1 MPGTVHPP
9 EQIQLLIKPAGP
21 DCNLACEYCFYRR
34 VSAIHGGGAHRMSDQ
49 TLQAVVRRYLKL
61 RLPQSV
67 FCWQG
72 GEPTLMGLD
81 FFQRA
86 VSLMQQF
93 GRGGQSV
100 SNALQTNG
108 LLLDREWCVFL
119 RRYRFLTGLS
129 LDGPAE
135 LHDRYRVRSGGA
147 GTHAEVLRALRMMQ
161 EAGVEFNVLAVV
173 NALTARHAKTIYTY
187 FRDLG
192 LRHMQFIPC
201 IESDPKTFRP
211 LPFSVTPEAYAD
223 FLCELFDL
231 WLPEAKEGVSIRLFD
246 GLLSRELC
254 GNSNLCYLDGPCGY
268 APVIEHNGDVYPCD
282 FFVDPDWKLGNVVAT
297 PLEKIMR
304 RAKARR
310 FRGARFKLPEACADC
325 AWRTLCRGGCL
336 KDRRRISGGFDSPG
350 WYCETYKR
358 FLPHGADAIRK
369 LAAEIAAERAARAS
383 PGEGRPTHRGAPAR

>member
-1 MPGTVHPP
+1 MHPP

-34 VSAIHGGGAHRMSDQ
+34 VGAMHGGRSHRMSDQ
-49 TLQAVVRRYLKL
+49 VLQAVVRRYLKL

-93 GRGGQSV
+93 GRGGQAV

-108 LLLDREWCVFL
+108 LLLDLNWCAFL

-135 LHDRYRVRSGGA
+135 LHDRYRVRAGGE
-147 GTHAEVLRALRMMQ
+147 GTHKDVLRALRMMQ
-161 EAGVEFNVLAVV
+161 KTGVEFNVLAVV
-173 NALTARHAKTIYTY
+173 NALTAKHAKTIYTC
-187 FRDLG
+187 FRELG

-201 IESDPKTFRP
+201 LESAPETFRP

-223 FLCELFDL
+223 FLCELCDL
-231 WLPEAKEGVSIRLFD
+231 WLPEAKEGISIRLFD
-246 GLLSRELC
+246 GLLARELC
-254 GNSNLCYLDGPCGY
+254 GNSNLCYLDGVCGQ
-268 APVIEHNGDVYPCD
+268 APVIEHDGDIYPCD
-282 FFVDPDWKLGNVVAT
+282 FFVDPEWKLGNILAT
-297 PLEKIMR
+297 PLERIMT

-310 FRGARFKLPEACADC
+310 FRAARFRLPEACAAC
-325 AWRTLCRGGCL
+325 RWRALCRGGCL
-336 KDRRRISGGFDSPG
+336 KDRRRITGGFDAPG
-350 WYCETYKR
+350 AYCETYKR
-358 FLPHGADAIRK
+358 FLPHACEVIHKLAGA
-369 LAAEIAAERAARAS
+369 LAAERPADAS
-383 PGEGRPTHRGAPAR
+383 LREMPATPPDPPAR